1 MHYKSTLVWTIS
13 IKQLE
18 LSKHSRCKTSTKPQ
32 TATTDTYLKCWSS
45 TLKFLRCCLT
55 VGSLNA
61 DKASRKK
68 IATEISPKKDDNK
81 KKLSP
86 LNRHPAALSA
96 KWILHLLSFW
106 SFVYSLRW
114 NNSSKNS
121 HWRAEYASSINTV
134 ITLFLYRKLVP
145 NWQQK
150 QGSSLTR
157 IRKSLLLSRL
167 LSWPRPCSTVCLR
180 ESGKS
185 RFWLSGAPLW
195 PGKKTRSAYVR

>member
-1 MHYKSTLVWTIS
+1 M
-13 IKQLE
+13 
-18 LSKHSRCKTSTKPQ
+18 
-32 TATTDTYLKCWSS
+32 
-45 TLKFLRCCLT
+45 LKFDAEVRPAAWQF
-55 VGSLNA
+55 GSLNA

-68 IATEISPKKDDNK
+68 IATEISPKKE
-81 KKLSP
+81 
-86 LNRHPAALSA
+86 NRHPAALST
-96 KWILHLLSFW
+96 KWILHLLSFS

-121 HWRAEYASSINTV
+121 HWHAEYASGINTV

-145 NWQQK
+145 NWQWT

-157 IRKSLLLSRL
+157 VRKSLLLSRL

-185 RFWLSGAPLW
+185 RFWLSGAPFW